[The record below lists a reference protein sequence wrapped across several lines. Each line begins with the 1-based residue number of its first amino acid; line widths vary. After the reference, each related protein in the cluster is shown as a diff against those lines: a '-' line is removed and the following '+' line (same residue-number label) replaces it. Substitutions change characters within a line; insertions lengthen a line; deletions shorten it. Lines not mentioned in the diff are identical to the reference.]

1 MPTTTPT
8 NEIPAGTFDDRELLD
23 PSLLLQDW
31 ENELRARE
39 SHLREQEHLAA
50 QRELR
55 LISRER
61 TLAWKEAHTEEAT
74 KPAPQLRGHLAARFL
89 RQV

>member
-1 MPTTTPT
+1 MPTTTTTDDIPT
-8 NEIPAGTFDDRELLD
+8 GVFDDRELLD
-23 PSLLLQDW
+23 PALRLQDW
-31 ENELRARE
+31 EDELRARE

-61 TLAWKEAHTEEAT
+61 TLAWKEAHLNETLDAT
-74 KPAPQLRGHLAARFL
+74 PPRQSFLLSRFL
-89 RQV
+89 KLA